1 MEEKEEIEVVKAK
14 SMRASTNKMEPAE
27 VDVVEEIERVVTDLQ
42 KPLRM
47 HKKKLRKNQSLRKRR
62 SLNLNMK
69 KSFLAKILMISLE
82 PSRLLVAESKPEKL
96 RRLMEQ
102 LRRKKQKKRDK
113 LLFNK
118 MHTRRML
125 VNLEEQALT
134 TFI

>member
-27 VDVVEEIERVVTDLQ
+27 VDVVEQIERVVTDLQ